1 MSGRV
6 ALVVGSE
13 CAALPR
19 LGFTGELATG
29 LYTELRALGGW
40 QPATGTDGP
49 LLDPTIGELVR
60 AVAEAF
66 ETASNRQATLLIS
79 FVGHGMTTAAENFY
93 LLAHDSPQMP
103 KLHNAFHLT
112 QEIQER
118 LNDAPALDG
127 LIVLIDACETGEGV
141 RGAARRW
148 PEASGPNGRV
158 ELLVAT
164 GNGPAYFG
172 CFTRTII
179 TTFGKGV
186 PHGGES
192 LLPSDLVRP
201 LRQCPALEP
210 QSFSFTSGIRTASG
224 DPGLW
229 LVPNVARRED
239 AVSGSAAA
247 GFIDQLI
254 HGLVISEPLRQR
266 LVQVVD
272 GGGDR
277 LRGVVG
283 PAGCGKSTL
292 LATLIRPGWVTYAPD
307 VTMHPMDALSIK
319 ADYITAAVILDVTSS
334 LESFT
339 AELAEQLG
347 KRLDGFKT
355 ATRMVEFDLAEQ
367 DSSRLDQF
375 DIKILRPLA
384 RLDSSKPVH
393 ILVDGLDHP
402 KRGSRALLSYAVA
415 ELTRRPELAQVHLIV
430 GIREGTGVEDSSLL
444 AHMRRIELPAPT
456 TSDIANTVAAARGR
470 TEQTNWREWIDGLLQ
485 QTPTGGWL
493 LARLLI
499 EIHSDISSADL
510 DRGIGLD
517 TLVRR
522 RVRDAVDGA
531 DPGTAHAVSALLAIL
546 VAAGAGPVLPLE
558 LLERALDFLGIGLST
573 NRIRDLVVRL
583 GVLVSR
589 GRPGTPGETL
599 GMAHNV
605 FRRSL
610 SIEQGTAARREAHRA
625 LGKALEQNA
634 RSAEPAPQITAY
646 ARRSAVRHYLGYG
659 DSAAAVTFLDRL
671 NTPRAADN
679 RDLWAAWIPTFEH
692 SVGPEHPDTLTARN
706 NLAFWRGE
714 SGDLATATVEHQ
726 NLLAESIRV
735 LGADAPGTLTIRTNL
750 ARWHGES
757 GDFRTAVAEFE
768 QLVAD
773 RTRLLGADDPATLRT
788 RGDLAHFRGEQGD
801 TAEAI
806 AGFQRLFADRTRV
819 LGPDHPDTL
828 TARYELAYWR
838 AESGDID
845 AAIIELHQLLVDQ
858 QRISG
863 TADPAFFR
871 TRHYV
876 TQLHAESGD
885 HVRAIAEFRQLLVEQ
900 ERVLGPDHPHT
911 LITRNDI
918 ARWRGVSGD
927 HATAIAEFQLLLTD
941 RTRILGPEHPRTLRT
956 RNNIAYWRGESG
968 DHRRAIQE
976 FLRLIEDERRILGND
991 HPITLLSR
999 HNLAHLYGEIG
1010 HYLTAVAE
1018 FEQILPAR
1026 IRRLGPDNP
1035 HTLRTRYEL
1044 ARWRGE
1050 SGNPVTA
1057 VLEYQQLLADRQRV
1071 LPIDH
1076 PDTLRT
1082 RHAVAYWRGESGDP
1096 VSAVLEYEHL
1106 LRDELAVLGPDH
1118 PETFSTRHSL
1128 AFFRGQSGRIGAA
1141 VTEYEQLLDDE
1152 RTILGPDHPETLH
1165 TWHRLALWRGESGDI
1180 TAALAALEELLPVRL
1195 RVLGPDHPD
1204 TLRTRHNLARWRG
1217 EAGQY
1222 GTAIVEYE
1230 ELLAD
1235 RRRIL
1240 GADHHDT
1247 LTSLHNLAYWRG
1259 ESGDPAAAV
1268 VEFEQLHVAR
1278 ERVLGPD
1285 HPDTLRTRANL
1296 AHYRAESGDIA
1307 AALPEFERVLADRIR
1322 VHGPE
1327 HPNTFRTRHDL
1338 ACWRGAHGDPTTAVA
1353 ELELLLIDRRRI
1365 LGDDHPDTLLN
1376 RNELA
1381 RWRCESGDPRAAID
1395 DLERLLAD
1403 EHRIFGVEHPRT
1415 LATRYHLAQAR
1426 GRAGDTTT
1434 AAVEYEEL
1442 LEVQLRVLGPDHP
1455 DTRRTRAACHNGI
1468 ARSTSR
1474 FGVLTRIRRVLGR
1487 PNGDPDS
1494 PPPHY

>member
-1 MSGRV
+1 MGGRV

-29 LYTELRALGGW
+29 LYTELRGLGGW
-40 QPATGTDGP
+40 QSATRTGGP
-49 LLDPTIGELVR
+49 LLDPTIDDLAR
-60 AVAEAF
+60 AVDDAF
-66 ETASNRQATLLIS
+66 EIASNHQATLLIS
-79 FVGHGMTTAAENFY
+79 FIGHGMTTASENFY
-93 LLAHDSPQMP
+93 LLAHDSPQLP
-103 KLHNAFHLT
+103 KLRNAFHLT
-112 QEIQER
+112 QEIQEH
-118 LNDAPALDG
+118 LNSAATLDG
-127 LIVLIDACETGEGV
+127 LIVLVDACETGEGV

-210 QSFSFTSGIRTASG
+210 QSFSFTSGIRTASS

-229 LVPNVARRED
+229 LVPNVARRAD

-247 GFIDQLI
+247 GFVDQLI
-254 HGLVISEPLRQR
+254 NGLVVSEPLRER
-266 LVQVVD
+266 LAQVVD
-272 GGGDR
+272 AGADR

-292 LATLIRPGWVTYAPD
+292 LATLIRPGWVDTLP
-307 VTMHPMDALSIK
+307 IK
-319 ADYITAAVILDVTSS
+319 AEYITAAVILDVTSS

-339 AELAEQLG
+339 AELAQQLG
-347 KRLDGFKT
+347 RRLDGFKT

-384 RLDSSKPVH
+384 RLDPSKPVH

-402 KRGSRALLSYAVA
+402 KRGSRTLLSYAVA
-415 ELTRRPELAQVHLIV
+415 ELTRRPELGHVHLIV
-430 GIREGTGVEDSSLL
+430 GIREGTGIENSPLL
-444 AHMRRIELPAPT
+444 AHMRRIDVPAPT
-456 TSDIANTVAAARGR
+456 TADIADTVAAARGH
-470 TEQTNWREWIDGLLQ
+470 TEHTNWREWIDGLLQ

-499 EIHSDISSADL
+499 EIHSDITSSDL

-517 TLVRR
+517 ALVRR
-522 RVRDAVDGA
+522 RVRDVVDNA
-531 DPGTAHAVSALLAIL
+531 DPATAQAVSALLGIL

-589 GRPGTPGETL
+589 GHPGTSDEML
-599 GMAHNV
+599 GLAHNA

-610 SIEQGTAARREAHRA
+610 IAAGHTVARLDAHRA
-625 LGKALEQNA
+625 LAKALEQDA
-634 RSAEPAPQITAY
+634 RSTRPAPQITDY
-646 ARRSAVRHYLGYG
+646 GRRSAVRHYLGYG
-659 DSAAAVTFLDRL
+659 DSAAALIFLERL

-679 RDLWAAWIPTFEH
+679 RDLWAAWIPAFEA

-714 SGDLATATVEHQ
+714 SGDLATATIDHQ
-726 NLLAESIRV
+726 NLLAESTRV
-735 LGADAPGTLTIRTNL
+735 LGADALGTLTIRTNL

-757 GDFRTAVAEFE
+757 GAFPTAIAEFE

-788 RGDLAHFRGEQGD
+788 RGDLAHFRGEQGE

-806 AGFQRLFADRTRV
+806 AEFQRLFTDRLAV

-838 AESGDID
+838 SESGDID
-845 AAIIELHQLLVDQ
+845 TAIIELHQLLVDQ

-863 TADPAFFR
+863 TADPAFFK
-871 TRHYV
+871 TRHRV

-885 HVRAIAEFRQLLVEQ
+885 HVRAITEFQQLLAEQ

-911 LITRNDI
+911 LITRNDV

-927 HATAIAEFQLLLTD
+927 HATAIAEFQQLLTD

-968 DHRRAIQE
+968 DHRSAIAE
-976 FLRLIEDERRILGND
+976 FVALIADERRILGLD

-1018 FEQILPAR
+1018 FEQILPIR
-1026 IRRLGPDNP
+1026 IRILGPDHP
-1035 HTLRTRYEL
+1035 HTLRTRHEL
-1044 ARWRGE
+1044 ACWRGE
-1050 SGNPVTA
+1050 SGNPATA
-1057 VLEYQQLLADRQRV
+1057 VAEYRQLLADRQRV

-1096 VSAVLEYEHL
+1096 ATAVAEYEQL
-1106 LRDELAVLGPDH
+1106 LRDELAVLGPHH

-1128 AFFRGQSGRIGAA
+1128 AFFRGQSGQIGTAI
-1141 VTEYEQLLDDE
+1141 TEYEQLLDDE

-1165 TWHRLALWRGESGDI
+1165 TWHRLALWRGECGNL

-1217 EAGQY
+1217 EAGHY
-1222 GTAIVEYE
+1222 ATAIAEYR
-1230 ELLAD
+1230 ELLND

-1268 VEFEQLHVAR
+1268 VEFEQLLRAR

-1307 AALPEFERVLADRIR
+1307 TALAEFDYVLANRIR
-1322 VHGPE
+1322 VHGLQ

-1338 ACWRGAHGDPTTAVA
+1338 ACWRGAHGDPATAVA
-1353 ELELLLIDRRRI
+1353 ELAGLLTDRIRV
-1365 LGDDHPDTLLN
+1365 LGEDHPDTLLN

-1381 RWRCESGDPRAAID
+1381 RWRCESGDSRAAVGE
-1395 DLERLLAD
+1395 LERLLAD
-1403 EHRIFGVEHPRT
+1403 ERRILGVDHPRT
-1415 LATRYHLAQAR
+1415 LATRYHLAHAR
-1426 GRAGDTTT
+1426 HRAGATAT
-1434 AAVEYEEL
+1434 AAVEFEQL

-1455 DTRRTRAACHNGI
+1455 DTHRTGAACRTGI
-1468 ARSTSR
+1468 ASSTSR
-1474 FGVLTRIRRVLGR
+1474 FDVLTRIRRALGR
-1487 PNGDPDS
+1487 TNGDPDTHL
-1494 PPPHY
+1494 PHY

>member
-1 MSGRV
+1 MGGRV

-19 LGFTGELATG
+19 LGFTGDLATG
-29 LYTELRALGGW
+29 LYTELRELGGW
-40 QPATGTDGP
+40 QSATRTGGP
-49 LLDPTIGELVR
+49 LLDPTIDELAR
-60 AVAEAF
+60 AADDAF
-66 ETASNRQATLLIS
+66 EIASNRQATLLIS
-79 FVGHGMTTAAENFY
+79 FIGHGMTTASENFY
-93 LLAHDSPQMP
+93 LLAHDSPPLP
-103 KLHNAFHLT
+103 KLRNAFHLT

-118 LNDAPALDG
+118 LNSAPALDG
-127 LIVLIDACETGEGV
+127 LIVLVDACETGEGV

-186 PHGGES
+186 PRGGES
-192 LLPSDLVRP
+192 LLPSDLVLP

-210 QSFSFTSGIRTASG
+210 QSFSFTSGIRTASS

-254 HGLVISEPLRQR
+254 NGLVVSEPLRER
-266 LVQVVD
+266 LTQVVEA
-272 GGGDR
+272 GAER

-292 LATLIRPGWVTYAPD
+292 LATLIRPGWVDTLP
-307 VTMHPMDALSIK
+307 IK
-319 ADYITAAVILDVTSS
+319 AEYITAAVILDVTSS
-334 LESFT
+334 MESFT
-339 AELAEQLG
+339 AELAQQLG
-347 KRLDGFKT
+347 RRLDGFKT

-367 DSSRLDQF
+367 DNSRLDQF

-384 RLDSSKPVH
+384 RLDRSKPVH
-393 ILVDGLDHP
+393 ILIDGLDHP
-402 KRGSRALLSYAVA
+402 KRGSRALLSYAIA
-415 ELTRRPELAQVHLIV
+415 ELTQRPELAHVHLIV
-430 GIREGTGVEDSSLL
+430 GIRAGTGVEDSSLL

-456 TSDIANTVAAARGR
+456 TADIVGTVAAARGHS
-470 TEQTNWREWIDGLLQ
+470 QHTNWREWIDGLLQ

-499 EIHSDISSADL
+499 EIHSDISSSDL

-517 TLVRR
+517 TLVWR
-522 RVRDAVDGA
+522 RVRDVVDSA
-531 DPGTAHAVSALLAIL
+531 DSTTAHAVSALLGIL

-558 LLERALDFLGIGLST
+558 LLERALDSLGIGLST

-599 GMAHNV
+599 GMAHNA

-610 SIEQGTAARREAHRA
+610 MIEGRTVARRRDAHRA
-625 LGKALEQNA
+625 LAMALEQNA
-634 RSAEPAPQITAY
+634 RSTEPAPQITDY

-671 NTPRAADN
+671 NTPRATDN
-679 RDLWAAWIPTFEH
+679 RDLWAAWIPTFEQ
-692 SVGPEHPDTLTARN
+692 SVGPDHPDTLTARN

-714 SGDLATATVEHQ
+714 SGDLAGATAEHQ

-757 GDFRTAVAEFE
+757 GDFPTAVAEFE

-788 RGDLAHFRGEQGD
+788 RGDLAHFRGEKGE

-806 AGFQRLFADRTRV
+806 AEFQRLFADRLRI

-838 AESGDID
+838 SESGDID

-858 QRISG
+858 QRISA
-863 TADPAFFR
+863 TADPAFFK
-871 TRHYV
+871 TRHHV

-885 HVRAIAEFRQLLVEQ
+885 HVRAIAEFQQLLAEQ
-900 ERVLGPDHPHT
+900 DRVLGPDHPHT

-968 DHRRAIQE
+968 DHRSAIEE
-976 FLRLIEDERRILGND
+976 FRQLIEDEQRILGHD

-1026 IRRLGPDNP
+1026 IRLLGPDNP
-1035 HTLRTRYEL
+1035 HTLRTRHEL
-1044 ARWRGE
+1044 ACWRGE

-1057 VLEYQQLLADRQRV
+1057 VQEYQQLLADRQRV

-1082 RHAVAYWRGESGDP
+1082 RYAVTYWRGESGDP
-1096 VSAVLEYEHL
+1096 ATAVAEYEHL
-1106 LRDELAVLGPDH
+1106 LRDELAVLGPHH

-1128 AFFRGQSGRIGAA
+1128 AFFRGQSGQIGAA
-1141 VTEYEQLLDDE
+1141 VAEYEQLLDDE

-1165 TWHRLALWRGESGDI
+1165 TWHRLALWRGESGNI
-1180 TAALAALEELLPVRL
+1180 AAALAELEQLLPVRL

-1222 GTAIVEYE
+1222 ATAIAEYE
-1230 ELLAD
+1230 VLLND

-1240 GADHHDT
+1240 GSDHHDT

-1268 VEFEQLHVAR
+1268 VEFEQLLTAR

-1307 AALPEFERVLADRIR
+1307 TALPEFEQVLANRIR

-1338 ACWRGAHGDPTTAVA
+1338 ACWRGAQGDPAGAVA
-1353 ELELLLIDRRRI
+1353 ELELLLVDRVRV
-1365 LGDDHPDTLLN
+1365 LGADHPDTLLN

-1381 RWRCESGDPRAAID
+1381 RWRCASGDPRAAVA

-1403 EHRIFGVEHPRT
+1403 EQRILDVDHPRI
-1415 LATRYHLAQAR
+1415 LATRYYLAHAR
-1426 GRAGDTTT
+1426 HRAGDTAT
-1434 AAVEYEEL
+1434 ATAEYEEL
-1442 LEVQLRVLGPDHP
+1442 LDEQQRVLGPDHP
-1455 DTRRTRAACHNGI
+1455 DTRRTRAAYQNGV
-1468 ARSTSR
+1468 ADNADRL
-1474 FGVLTRIRRVLGR
+1474 GVLTRIRRALGR
-1487 PNGDPDS
+1487 ANGGPD
-1494 PPPHY
+1494 PHY